1 MAAKRT
7 INFTAPD
14 GTPLSVN
21 VGPKRQVS
29 AVRVLDYQ
37 AFDPAAEGVDRW
49 MISVHGTVMA
59 AVKGPNQ
66 TPSWN
71 VMPRHVLL
79 IEEGDQPSRDGWYA
93 VPR

>member
-21 VGPKRQVS
+21 VGPKRHVS
-29 AVRVLDYQ
+29 AIRVLD
-37 AFDPAAEGVDRW
+37 FTSEDGDGTGW
-49 MISVHGTVMA
+49 LISIHGTVQA
-59 AVKGPNQ
+59 ALTGPNQ
-66 TPSWN
+66 TPMWN
-71 VMPRHVLL
+71 RFPRHVLL
-79 IEEGDQPSRDGWYA
+79 IEEGDQPSSDGWYA

>member
-14 GTPLSVN
+14 GTPLCVN

-29 AVRVLDYQ
+29 ALRVLDYRG
-37 AFDPAAEGVDRW
+37 FDPTAEGVNRW
-49 MISVHGTVMA
+49 MISIHGTVTA
-59 AVKGPNQ
+59 AIKGPNQ

-71 VMPRHVLL
+71 VLPRHVLL
-79 IEEGDQPSRDGWYA
+79 IEEGDQPSRDGWYTP
-93 VPR
+93 PR